1 MRNTSQTCLPSSRDS
16 PRSVVRSVPS
26 QSRFARL
33 AGAIRDHDP
42 VAIAI
47 YFQTR
52 PDLLHAE
59 PVGHGGLDQDFT
71 PRWPTYIKSAE
82 PGLAWPPLHGI
93 TDCRPCVLF
102 VLFDITLRG
111 LLSGKKSM
119 TYCRH
124 GSGWLFLSWKDA
136 DTPTIQRG
144 SRLILRC
151 TALHRCPQGRQT
163 TATMYCSCGDRRQ
176 VNVKVDSPD
185 SQAGV
190 VASHMST

>member
-1 MRNTSQTCLPSSRDS
+1 VRNTSQTCLPSSRDS

-52 PDLLHAE
+52 PDLLLAE

-82 PGLAWPPLHGI
+82 PGLAWPGLPFTASPI
-93 TDCRPCVLF
+93 AVCLF
-102 VLFDITLRG
+102 CSTSRCEAYFPE
-111 LLSGKKSM
+111 KKSM
-119 TYCRH
+119 TYRRMGLD
-124 GSGWLFLSWKDA
+124 GSFSLGK
-136 DTPTIQRG
+136 TPTRRRYSVDLDSSCGVPLYIDAHKVGKQR
-144 SRLILRC
+144 L
-151 TALHRCPQGRQT
+151 
-163 TATMYCSCGDRRQ
+163 TMYCSCGDRRQ

-190 VASHMST
+190 VAPQMST